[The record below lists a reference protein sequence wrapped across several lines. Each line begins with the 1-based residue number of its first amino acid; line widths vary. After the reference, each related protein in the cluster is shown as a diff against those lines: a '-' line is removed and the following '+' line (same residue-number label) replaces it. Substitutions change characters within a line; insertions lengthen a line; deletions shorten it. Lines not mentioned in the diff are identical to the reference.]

1 MAIHF
6 DLELSIKHL
15 FVPPRAQQI
24 SMLVMEPQK
33 CSLKEPNQGYC
44 MATLWTQ
51 NYGWGEKYESVSWCH
66 AGCQCVVYCG
76 EWCFLT
82 EQREPPLPPF
92 PSSTAPA
99 LDEGVSA
106 IQPIADCSNRRHLWQ
121 HSIHYISS
129 CFSNQHTHTKWV
141 LPASDSQ
148 KNLKILYMQLIWK
161 LTQLTMK
168 YFVSL
173 TCKASWE
180 KITWF
185 FLLKTCLHI
194 LHRHSK
200 FAKRHCSMAHREV
213 LIGTKVEI
221 CKREKPLIYLTEG
234 WLEIHS

>member
-1 MAIHF
+1 MSRWLSVCGLLWRMVLF
-6 DLELSIKHL
+6 DWTEGA
-15 FVPPRAQQI
+15 PP
-24 SMLVMEPQK
+24 
-33 CSLKEPNQGYC
+33 
-44 MATLWTQ
+44 
-51 NYGWGEKYESVSWCH
+51 
-66 AGCQCVVYCG
+66 
-76 EWCFLT
+76 
-82 EQREPPLPPF
+82 PPF
-92 PSSTAPA
+92 PQLYCTCTGWGSLCHSAHLRLFKQKTSLTALNSLHFFLLFKPT
-99 LDEGVSA
+99 
-106 IQPIADCSNRRHLWQ
+106 
-121 HSIHYISS
+121 
-129 CFSNQHTHTKWV
+129 HTHTKWV

-200 FAKRHCSMAHREV
+200 FAKRHCSMAHGEV
-213 LIGTKVEI
+213 LMGTKVEI

>member
-1 MAIHF
+1 MDGGKSMKVWVDVTLAVSVWSIVENGAF
-6 DLELSIKHL
+6 WLNRGSPPSPLS
-15 FVPPRAQQI
+15 
-24 SMLVMEPQK
+24 
-33 CSLKEPNQGYC
+33 
-44 MATLWTQ
+44 
-51 NYGWGEKYESVSWCH
+51 
-66 AGCQCVVYCG
+66 
-76 EWCFLT
+76 
-82 EQREPPLPPF
+82 
-92 PSSTAPA
+92 PA
-99 LDEGVSA
+99 LL
-106 IQPIADCSNRRHLWQ
+106 HLHWMRESLPFSPSQ
-121 HSIHYISS
+121 IVQTEDISDS
-129 CFSNQHTHTKWV
+129 TQFITFLPAFQTNTHTKWV